1 MSKFIVLHKS
11 KCKQTI
17 YLNPD
22 YIVRFERDINQTL
35 VHMTQNDDRVY
46 GVSETPEE
54 IMEMLA
60 D

>member
-1 MSKFIVLHKS
+1 MLHKS

-22 YIVRFERDINQTL
+22 YIVRFERDVNQTL
-35 VHMTQNDDRVY
+35 VYMTQNDDRVY

-54 IMEMLA
+54 IIEMLT

>member
-1 MSKFIVLHKS
+1 MSKFLVLHKS

-22 YIVRFERDINQTL
+22 YIVRFERDVNQTL
-35 VHMTQNDDRVY
+35 VYMTQNDDRVY

-54 IMEMLA
+54 IIEMLT

>member
-1 MSKFIVLHKS
+1 MLHKS
-11 KCKQTI
+11 KCKQAI
-17 YLNPD
+17 YLNSD
-22 YIVRFERDINQTL
+22 YIVRFERDVNQTL